1 MENSKNTSQDVS
13 KISSIHPITIA
24 QFQEKLILLGE
35 KTSAHVSG
43 LIILQ
48 VIEDEGK
55 AWE

>member
-13 KISSIHPITIA
+13 KISSIHPITTA
-24 QFQEKLILLGE
+24 QFQEKLILLGK

-48 VIEDEGK
+48 VKEDEGK